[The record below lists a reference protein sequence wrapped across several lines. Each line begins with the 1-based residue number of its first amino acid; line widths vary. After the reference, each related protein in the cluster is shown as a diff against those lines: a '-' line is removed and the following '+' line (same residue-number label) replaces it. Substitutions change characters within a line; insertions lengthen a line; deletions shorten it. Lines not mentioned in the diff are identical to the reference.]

1 MQIQFKIFRTKIFV
15 VALLSLVTCQA
26 FAQQQAPSVEHA
38 KAPSL
43 EFYQGKP
50 FYDAIRAFQK
60 ADSLQMPASKSILL
74 IGSSSFTYWR
84 DVANYFPGYRIINR
98 GFGGSSLPDLIR
110 YQDYIIYPYDPKQ
123 ILIYCG
129 ENDFAAADTVSIS
142 TVVNRFKQLFWD
154 IRVRLPRVPSSYI
167 SMKPS
172 PSRAALLPKFKEAN
186 QQIRTFLATQKAT
199 SYIDVYDAMLKPD
212 GRPIADIFTKDSLHM
227 NPQGYVI
234 WQKQIR
240 PHLRK
245 TK

>member
-1 MQIQFKIFRTKIFV
+1 MQFPTKKILISTLLIALFATAILPV
-15 VALLSLVTCQA
+15 V
-26 FAQQQAPSVEHA
+26 AQQQVPSVDDA

-43 EFYQGKP
+43 AFYQGKP
-50 FYDAIRAFQK
+50 FYEAIRDFQQ

-74 IGSSSFTYWR
+74 IGSSSFTYWK
-84 DVANYFPGYRIINR
+84 DVASYFPGYRIVNR

-110 YQDYIIYPYDPKQ
+110 YQDFIIYPYDPKQ

-129 ENDFAAADTVSIS
+129 ENDFAAADTITVA

-154 IRVRLPRVPSSYI
+154 IRVRLPRVPISYV

-186 QQIRTFLATQKAT
+186 QQIKSFLATQKAT
-199 SYIDVYDAMLKPD
+199 AFIDVYQPMLQPD
-212 GRPIADIFTKDSLHM
+212 GRPIGEIYTSDSLHM
-227 NPQGYVI
+227 NPKGYLI

-240 PHLRK
+240 PYLKK
-245 TK
+245 TN

>member
-1 MQIQFKIFRTKIFV
+1 MQIQPKKILTRSLLI
-15 VALLSLVTCQA
+15 ALLSTTLITA
-26 FAQQQAPSVEHA
+26 FAQQQVPSVDDA

-43 EFYQGKP
+43 AFYRGKP
-50 FYDAIRAFQK
+50 FYDAIRDFQQ

-74 IGSSSFTYWR
+74 IGSSSFTYWK
-84 DVANYFPGYRIINR
+84 DVATYFPGYRIVNR

-129 ENDFAAADTVSIS
+129 ENDFAAADTVTVT

-154 IRVRLPRVPSSYI
+154 IRVRLPRVPISYI

-186 QQIRTFLATQKAT
+186 QQIKAFLATQKGT
-199 SYIDVYDAMLKPD
+199 TYIDVYQAMLQSD
-212 GRPIADIFTKDSLHM
+212 GRPIGEIFTSDSLHM
-227 NPQGYVI
+227 NPKGYLI

-240 PHLRK
+240 YHLKK
-245 TK
+245 TN

>member
-1 MQIQFKIFRTKIFV
+1 MQIPSKKILISTLLI
-15 VALLSLVTCQA
+15 ALFSTAMLPVL
-26 FAQQQAPSVEHA
+26 AQQQVPSVDDA

-43 EFYQGKP
+43 AFYQGKP
-50 FYDAIRAFQK
+50 FYEAIRKFQQE
-60 ADSLQMPASKSILL
+60 DSIRMPASKSILL
-74 IGSSSFTYWR
+74 IGSSSFTYWK
-84 DVANYFPGYRIINR
+84 DVATYFPGYRIVNR

-129 ENDFAAADTVSIS
+129 ENDFAAADTVTVT

-154 IRVRLPRVPSSYI
+154 IRVRLPRVPISYI

-186 QQIRTFLATQKAT
+186 QQIKAFLATQKGT
-199 SYIDVYDAMLKPD
+199 TYIDVYQAMLQSD
-212 GRPIADIFTKDSLHM
+212 GRPIGEIFTSDSLHM
-227 NPQGYVI
+227 NPKGYLI

-240 PHLRK
+240 YHLKK
-245 TK
+245 TN

>member
-1 MQIQFKIFRTKIFV
+1 MQIQSKIFRTIIFV
-15 VALLSLVTCQA
+15 IAIFSFVSYPA
-26 FAQQQAPSVEHA
+26 FTQDQAPSVENA

-50 FYDAIRAFQK
+50 FYEAIRTFQQ

-154 IRVRLPRVPSSYI
+154 IRVRLPRVPISYI

-199 SYIDVYDAMLKPD
+199 SYIDVYDAMLMPD

-227 NPQGYVI
+227 NPKGYVI